1 MRDII
6 AELAALGKIP
16 NDDDISDELFGKYDE
31 LIGKAEPLSFDE
43 AEALIVLFSDDRLL
57 SDKCFYLNEQLF
69 MLIESVGCQDIDR
82 YKKLISKCSS
92 NYYKELFEARLN
104 NYIQYQKKK

>member
-31 LIGKAEPLSFDE
+31 LIGKAEPLF
-43 AEALIVLFSDDRLL
+43 LMRRRL
-57 SDKCFYLNEQLF
+57 
-69 MLIESVGCQDIDR
+69 
-82 YKKLISKCSS
+82 
-92 NYYKELFEARLN
+92 
-104 NYIQYQKKK
+104 